1 MKLKIYQINL
11 DRDKDRIKF
20 MSFDRLPRFQK
31 SDKVNA
37 SIYDEVFS
45 GEVEASGLEDVYR
58 IFNTTGHPLY
68 RGHSLSVSDMVVTE
82 YGAYFCDSVGF
93 QKVDF
98 DESLTRKP
106 DNLMRVVY
114 VEPHKAPYVAEVA
127 HTLKAEQRAVGG
139 DIEPIDNGDGT
150 CIIGNAEAKLMGLEG
165 NRYLNDGHSIM
176 AGAFFVCGTTGE
188 DFRGLTDEEVTKYMD
203 RFQEPDDISQ
213 EEVESDMG
221 FSFITM

>member
-11 DRDKDRIKF
+11 DRDEDRIKF

-58 IFNTTGHPLY
+58 MFNTTGHPLY

-98 DESLTRKP
+98 DESLTKKP
-106 DNLMRVVY
+106 DNLMRIVY

-139 DIEPIDNGDGT
+139 DIEAIDNGDGT
-150 CIIGNAEAKLMGLEG
+150 CIIGNAEAKRIGLEG
-165 NRYLNDGHSIM
+165 NRYLDDGHSIM
-176 AGAFFVCGTTGE
+176 AGAFFVCGTTEE
-188 DFRGLTDEEVTKYMD
+188 DFRSLTDDEAAKYMK
-203 RFQEPDDISQ
+203 RFAEPEDISQ

>member
-11 DRDKDRIKF
+11 DRDEDRIKF
-20 MSFDRLPRFQK
+20 MSFDRLPRFQN

-45 GEVEASGLEDVYR
+45 GEIEASGLEDVYR
-58 IFNTTGHPLY
+58 MFNTTGHPLY

-82 YGAYFCDSVGF
+82 YGAYYCDSVGF
-93 QKVDF
+93 RKVDF

-114 VEPHKAPYVAEVA
+114 VEPHKVPYVAEVA

-150 CIIGNAEAKLMGLEG
+150 CIVGNAESKLMGMEG
-165 NRYLNDGHSIM
+165 NRYLDDGHSIM

-221 FSFITM
+221 VSFITM

>member
-11 DRDKDRIKF
+11 DRDEDRIKF
-20 MSFDRLPRFQK
+20 MSLDTLPRFQK

-45 GEVEASGLEDVYR
+45 GEIEASGLEDVYR
-58 IFNTTGHPLY
+58 IFNTTGHPLH
-68 RGHSLSVSDMVVTE
+68 RGHSLAVSDMVVTE
-82 YGAYFCDSVGF
+82 EGAYYCDSVGF

-106 DNLMRVVY
+106 DNLMRIVY
-114 VEPHKAPYVAEVA
+114 VEPQKAPYVAEVA

-139 DIEPIDNGDGT
+139 DIEAIDNGDGT
-150 CIIGNAEAKLMGLEG
+150 CIIGNAESKLMGLKG
-165 NRYLNDGHSIM
+165 NRYLDDGHSIM
-176 AGAFFVCGTTGE
+176 AGAFFICGTTEE

-203 RFQEPDDISQ
+203 QFQEPDDISQ

>member
-45 GEVEASGLEDVYR
+45 GEIEASGLEDVYR